1 MAVVR
6 TGDRFMFL
14 SMTNRR
20 LLTLSLGIGLGVL
33 SATGAAAPKGSLT
46 GPTITLAQTASEDIS
61 ASNGDAA
68 SMGTGNASSAPGT
81 ITRGDETVLAPS
93 APTSSKRVT
102 ESSPPTVNA
111 PGATSIEIVPA
122 EDRAPAAPPS
132 EGTSDSAAVDTDG
145 DWVADSDEVNSYGTD
160 PNSWDTDGDGRSD
173 GDELYVIGTD
183 PLVWDA
189 HGDGIAEGGAGETAT
204 TGSEAAPEPEAG
216 VATESTTETAIV
228 DSDNDRLADA
238 DEATYGTDPSTP
250 DADSD
255 GYYDGDEVNL
265 GTDPLDPASFPAS

>member
-1 MAVVR
+1 
-6 TGDRFMFL
+6 MF
-14 SMTNRR
+14 NRR
-20 LLTLSLGIGLGVL
+20 LVTLSLSLSLGVL
-33 SATGAAAPKGSLT
+33 GATGAVTLPGMQLGST
-46 GPTITLAQTASEDIS
+46 TTLAQNANENIS

-93 APTSSKRVT
+93 APTSSRRVT

-111 PGATSIEIVPA
+111 PGATSIDIVPA
-122 EDRAPAAPPS
+122 ADRAPAAPPS
-132 EGTSDSAAVDTDG
+132 DGTGESSTVDVDG
-145 DWVADSDEVNSYGTD
+145 DWVADNDEVNSYGTD

-173 GDELYVIGTD
+173 GDELYVIGSD

-189 HGDGIAEGGAGETAT
+189 SGEGATDSGSGETAT
-204 TGSEAAPEPEAG
+204 TAPEAAPASDTG
-216 VATESTTETAIV
+216 VATEGAAETAIV

-238 DEATYGTDPSTP
+238 DEAAYGTDPSTP
-250 DADSD
+250 DADGD

-265 GTDPLDPASFPAS
+265 GTDPLNPASFPAA